1 MAPRVKKQKAE
12 TEGDKPDG
20 HGVSAFRGNGY
31 DPAILGAFNA
41 RIERL
46 HDDLA
51 TEKGESM
58 SRCRIIHQDIDAV
71 LAEAK
76 NAGIPKKEFKAV
88 IKKRTLLA
96 KAEAIR
102 ADLEGEGVDTFDQI
116 EFALG
121 KFAETELGAAALQA
135 AA

>member
-1 MAPRVKKQKAE
+1 MAGRVRKQKDDQPE
-12 TEGDKPDG
+12 DTGN
-20 HGVSAFRGNGY
+20 GVSAFRGNGY
-31 DPAILGAFNA
+31 DPVILGSFNQ
-41 RIERL
+41 RIESL
-46 HDDLA
+46 YGDLA

-58 SRCRIIHQDIDAV
+58 ARCRAIHQDIDEV
-71 LAEAK
+71 LKEAK

-96 KAEAIR
+96 KAEEIR
-102 ADLEGEGVDTFDQI
+102 ADLEGESVDTFDQI

-121 KFAETELGAAALQA
+121 KFAETELGAAAVQA

>member
-1 MAPRVKKQKAE
+1 MAKRVKKEDQE
-12 TEGDKPDG
+12 PGDG

-31 DPAILGAFNA
+31 DPQILGGFNT
-41 RIERL
+41 RIANL
-46 HDDLA
+46 YGDLA

-58 SRCRIIHQDIDAV
+58 ARCRAIHQDIDAV
-71 LAEAK
+71 LKEAK

-96 KAEAIR
+96 KAEEIR
-102 ADLEGEGVDTFDQI
+102 ADLEGDSVETFDQI

-121 KFAETELGAAALQA
+121 KFAETDLGAAALNA

>member
-1 MAPRVKKQKAE
+1 MARRAKKEETPEPRAE
-12 TEGDKPDG
+12 GN
-20 HGVSAFRGNGY
+20 GVSAFRGNGY

-41 RIERL
+41 RVENL
-46 HDDLA
+46 YGDLA

-58 SRCRIIHQDIDAV
+58 ARCRAIHQDIDAV

-76 NAGIPKKEFKAV
+76 NAGIPKKEFKGV

-102 ADLEGEGVDTFDQI
+102 SDLEGDSQNTFDQI

-121 KFAETELGAAALQA
+121 KFAETELGAAAMEKA

>member
-1 MAPRVKKQKAE
+1 MAKRVKKEEQE
-12 TEGDKPDG
+12 PEDG

-31 DPAILGAFNA
+31 DPQILGSFNS
-41 RIERL
+41 RIENL
-46 HDDLA
+46 YGDLA

-58 SRCRIIHQDIDAV
+58 SRCRAIHQDIDAV
-71 LAEAK
+71 LKEAK

-96 KAEAIR
+96 KVEEIR
-102 ADLEGEGVDTFDQI
+102 ADLEGESVETFDQI

-121 KFAETELGAAALQA
+121 KFAETALGSAALNAAA
-135 AA
+135 

>member
-1 MAPRVKKQKAE
+1 MAKRVKKEEQE
-12 TEGDKPDG
+12 PGDG

-31 DPAILGAFNA
+31 DPQILGSFNS
-41 RIERL
+41 RIENL
-46 HDDLA
+46 YSDLA

-58 SRCRIIHQDIDAV
+58 ARCRAIHQDIDAV
-71 LAEAK
+71 LLEAK

-96 KAEAIR
+96 KAEEIR
-102 ADLEGEGVDTFDQI
+102 KDLEGDSVETFDQI

-121 KFAETELGAAALQA
+121 KFAETALGAAALNA